1 MGLFSKKETCSICNK
16 EQTKL
21 KISNGY
27 ICSNCLRSTG
37 LKLPLPSPLK
47 TYTIDDINNL
57 ILSNKRNKELIET
70 FNATK
75 KIGTYIEFDDNNKKW
90 LIPDGFN
97 GKKKNPKVYNY
108 KDIIEFE
115 LLEDGDSITKGGLGR
130 AIAGGV
136 LLGGVGAVVGGVT
149 GKKKTKSIVNSLQIK
164 ITLNDINNP
173 TIYIPLIHSKTKTSS
188 FIYKTSYKFAQEI
201 LSTLSVI
208 TENSEIDA
216 NVNNS
221 SYSAADEILKFK
233 KLLDNG
239 IITNDEFNIKKKELL
254 GL

>member
-1 MGLFSKKETCSICNK
+1 MGLFSKKETCSICNE
-16 EQTKL
+16 EQTKI

-27 ICSNCLRSTG
+27 ICSNCLRKSALFPIT
-37 LKLPLPSPLK
+37 KPLK
-47 TYTIDDINNL
+47 TYTIENIHKL
-57 ILSNKRNKELIET
+57 ISANIKNREYIES
-70 FNATK
+70 FNTTK

-97 GKKKNPKVYNY
+97 GKKKNPKVYDY
-108 KDIIEFE
+108 TDILEFE
-115 LLEDGDSITKGGLGR
+115 LLEDGDSITKGGLSR
-130 AIAGGV
+130 AITGGV

-149 GKKKTKSIVNSLQIK
+149 GKKKTKSVVNSLKIK

-173 TIYIPLIHSKTKTSS
+173 TIYIPIINSKIKTSS
-188 FIYKTSYKFAQEI
+188 FIYKTSYSFAQEI

-208 TENSEIDA
+208 SENSDIDE

-233 KLLDNG
+233 NLLDNG
-239 IITNDEFNIKKKELL
+239 VITDDEFNIKKKELL

>member
-16 EQTKL
+16 EQTKIKL
-21 KISNGY
+21 SNGY
-27 ICSNCLRSTG
+27 ICGSCLKESG
-37 LKLPLPSPLK
+37 LFPITKPVK
-47 TYTIDDINNL
+47 TYTIENIREL
-57 ILSNKRNKELIET
+57 TASNIKNKEYIER
-70 FNATK
+70 FNTTK
-75 KIGTYIEFDDNNKKW
+75 QVGTYIEFDDNNKKW

-97 GKKKNPKVYNY
+97 GKKKNPKVYDY

-130 AIAGGV
+130 AIAGGI

-149 GKKKTKSIVNSLQIK
+149 GKKKTKSVVNSLQIK

-173 TIYIPLIHSKTKTSS
+173 TIYIPLIRSKTKTSS

-216 NVNNS
+216 NANNS
-221 SYSAADEILKFK
+221 SYSVADEILKFK
-233 KLLDNG
+233 DLLDNG